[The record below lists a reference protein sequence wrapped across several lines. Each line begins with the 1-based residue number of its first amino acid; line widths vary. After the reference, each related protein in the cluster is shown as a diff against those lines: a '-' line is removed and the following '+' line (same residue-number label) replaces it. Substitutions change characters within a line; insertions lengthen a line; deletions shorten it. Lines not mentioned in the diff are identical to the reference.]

1 MFTAIAFDADDTL
14 WHNER
19 IFISAKD
26 KYKRLLAN
34 YHDADWIE
42 QRLDETELRNIEHFG
57 YGIKGFTLSMIETAV
72 ELTEGRIK
80 GGEIQDIINFA
91 REMMASPVEVLDG
104 VRETIKELADQ
115 YALLVIT
122 KGDLFDQE
130 TKIARSGLGDYFK
143 HVEIVSEKRKT
154 TYENILT
161 KHQILTTEFVMVG
174 NSLRSD
180 ILPVIEIGAQAVHI
194 PYESEWFHDRVTDE
208 ELQGKEF
215 VRLDKI
221 DLLPLWLQN
230 FAI

>member
-1 MFTAIAFDADDTL
+1 MITAIAFDADDTL

-42 QRLDETELRNIEHFG
+42 QRLDATESRNIEHFG

-80 GGEIQDIINFA
+80 GGEIQQIIEYA
-91 REMMASPVEVLDG
+91 REMMNSPIEVLDG
-104 VRETIKELADQ
+104 VRETIEKIADK
-115 YALLVIT
+115 YSLLVIT

-130 TKIARSGLGDYFK
+130 IKIARSGLGDYFR
-143 HVEIVSEKRKT
+143 HVEIVSEKRTT

-161 KHQILTTEFVMVG
+161 RHQISKPEFVMVG

-180 ILPVIEIGAQAVHI
+180 ILPVIELGAKAVHI
-194 PYESEWFHDRVTDE
+194 PYESEWFHDRVSDA
-208 ELQGKEF
+208 ELHGKDF
-215 VRLDKI
+215 IRLEKI
-221 DLLPLWLQN
+221 DLLPEWLKTKSN
-230 FAI
+230 